1 MKRTQIY
8 LDEEIFE
15 FLVSESRNKHKT
27 MSDIIRESIKD
38 KIRNN
43 NKNLLKYLNK
53 VAGIWKNNEF
63 NVDNYINNIRKD
75 RLI

>member
-15 FLVSESRNKHKT
+15 FLASESKNKHKT
-27 MSDIIRESIKD
+27 MSEIIRESIKD
-38 KIRNN
+38 KIHNK

-53 VAGIWKNNEF
+53 VAGIWKNNDF
-63 NVDNYINNIRKD
+63 NVENYIKNIRKD